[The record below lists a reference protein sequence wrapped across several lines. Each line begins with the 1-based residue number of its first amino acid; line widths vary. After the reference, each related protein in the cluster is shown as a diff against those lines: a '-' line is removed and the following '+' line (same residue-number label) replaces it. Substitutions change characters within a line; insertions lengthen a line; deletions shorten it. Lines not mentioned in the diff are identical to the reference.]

1 MGKMVNAMAEIEDSS
16 RNIKEII
23 NTIDS
28 IAEQANLLALN
39 AARSGEA
46 GKGFEVVAEEVRKL
60 AEESS
65 EAVKNTVALIEVSI
79 KSVEEWKD
87 IADTTAASLEK
98 VVKYTKEAVDLV
110 NNITKLSEEQDISI
124 EQINGG
130 INQIADILQYNSAIA
145 EESAAA
151 SEELSAQAETL
162 DSMINKFKLK

>member
-60 AEESS
+60 AEES
-65 EAVKNTVALIEVSI
+65 
-79 KSVEEWKD
+79 
-87 IADTTAASLEK
+87 
-98 VVKYTKEAVDLV
+98 
-110 NNITKLSEEQDISI
+110 
-124 EQINGG
+124 
-130 INQIADILQYNSAIA
+130 
-145 EESAAA
+145 AAA